1 MDEALEMLFVDQGT
15 YKVGYEINKKRF
27 MKLMFGESTIIG
39 GFQLCYEKR
48 FMFLYIASSYLTGQ
62 SIRKENF
69 ISIMKEFPEFKHQI
83 KSKVWTFYSQEIY
96 RPLNKLKNYD
106 I

>member
-39 GFQLCYEKR
+39 GF
-48 FMFLYIASSYLTGQ
+48 
-62 SIRKENF
+62 
-69 ISIMKEFPEFKHQI
+69 
-83 KSKVWTFYSQEIY
+83 
-96 RPLNKLKNYD
+96 
-106 I
+106 